1 MTEHTLT
8 VIYSGFTDPV
18 LTVGETFVK
27 AVHINELR
35 ARIDVLRAY
44 YGLTAYV
51 WSVAPKAG
59 ETGLV
64 SWRDHVLEL
73 RTALEEA
80 YADVGMDAPA
90 WVELPVNC
98 PKAAAIDELREAA
111 QAI

>member
-1 MTEHTLT
+1 M
-8 VIYSGFTDPV
+8 
-18 LTVGETFVK
+18 
-27 AVHINELR
+27 LR
-35 ARIDVLRAY
+35 TY

-51 WSVAPKAG
+51 WSAAPKAG

-80 YADVGMDAPA
+80 YADVGLDAPA